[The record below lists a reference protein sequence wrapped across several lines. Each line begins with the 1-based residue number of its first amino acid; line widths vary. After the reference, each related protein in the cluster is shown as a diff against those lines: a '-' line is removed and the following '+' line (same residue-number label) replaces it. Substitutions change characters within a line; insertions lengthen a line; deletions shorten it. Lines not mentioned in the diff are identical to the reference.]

1 MTNSLIAELNKKV
14 KTYTYAEL
22 LDRVGEYLIPEDVE
36 KIKDAYELAKSAHGD
51 QVRKSGQ
58 PYISHPINVAYILAE
73 LNAAPEVVVAGLLHD
88 VVEDTVV
95 SDEMIK
101 EQFGKTIAKLVDG
114 VTKLDKLSSHNNK
127 KMSRSETSN
136 ENYQKLILAMVK
148 DVRVVMVKLADRL
161 HNMRTIQYLKIEKQQ
176 QIARETID
184 ILAPLAHRLGMFK
197 IKSELED
204 SSFAVLQPDD
214 YLKTLEIIEQTKK
227 DRQEAIE
234 AIIEKISYNLRSYN
248 IPHTIKGRIKSV
260 YSMFNKIDK
269 HEGNYSEIYD
279 LLAIRILTD
288 TITDCYAT
296 LGYIHNLFTPM
307 PKRIKDYI
315 AVPKTNGYQSLHTT
329 VFGSLG
335 TIFEIQIR
343 TYEMDYIAENGVA
356 AHWAYKEGK
365 SVVDAKQLDKMQKEL
380 KLFKDLEEA
389 ISSSEDEH
397 VDAKQFI
404 DNVKNDIF
412 DATVYAFTPQGD
424 VYELSRGATPI
435 DFAYRVHTQVGHRMI
450 GAKINN
456 RMVPISYEIK
466 TGDIVEIL
474 TSPTGKPSESWLR
487 IVATSHARNK
497 IRGYFKK
504 ERREENI
511 QKGREQILESLKEFD
526 LTYDDIFDEEGIEFA
541 LDRFAFQSFDELLSA
556 IGQNV
561 IGEKTIIN
569 RLMEF
574 HKLTEREIE
583 IEDVHKVETVSE
595 THKEKL
601 NKKSNNIVE
610 ISGASNVRV
619 SLAKCCSPIPGDKL
633 IGYISK
639 GHGIV
644 VHRAECPQV
653 RRMPE
658 RHIDV
663 VWAQD
668 LPPTKYVVPIKIMS
682 FDRKGL
688 LSELLQAL
696 YKVNTDIVDIQSKVE
711 EDNIV
716 YTKIMLTAT
725 DTQHLQQIFVAIK
738 KVPEV
743 YEVSR
748 MTV

>member
-1 MTNSLIAELNKKV
+1 MTDSLIADMNQKTKTHTYEELIHRVDDYLVKK
-14 KTYTYAEL
+14 
-22 LDRVGEYLIPEDVE
+22 DVE
-36 KIKDAYELAKSAHGD
+36 RIEKAYNLAKKAHGN

-58 PYISHPINVAYILAE
+58 SYISHPVNVAYILAE
-73 LNAAPEVVVAGLLHD
+73 LNAAPEVIIAGLLHD
-88 VVEDTVV
+88 VVEDTSVT
-95 SDEMIK
+95 DEMIE
-101 EQFGKTIAKLVDG
+101 EQFGQTIAKLVDG
-114 VTKLDKLSSHNNK
+114 VTKLDKLAHHNK
-127 KMSRSETSN
+127 KLTRSEASN

-161 HNMRTIQYLKIEKQQ
+161 HNMRTIQFLSEEKQK
-176 QIARETID
+176 QIATETID

-204 SSFAVLQPDD
+204 TSFAVLQPDD
-214 YLKTLEIIEQTKK
+214 YRKTLTIIEQTKK
-227 DRQEAIE
+227 DRQASIDE
-234 AIIEKISYNLRSYN
+234 IIEKISYNLRSYN
-248 IPHTIKGRIKSV
+248 IPHTIKGRVKSV
-260 YSMFNKIDK
+260 YSMWKKIDK

-288 TITDCYAT
+288 TITDCYST

-329 VFGSLG
+329 VFGSQG

-365 SVVDAKQLDKMQKEL
+365 SVSDAKQLDKMQKEL
-380 KLFKDLEEA
+380 KLFQDLEEA
-389 ISSSEDEH
+389 IQSSETD
-397 VDAKQFI
+397 DAKEFI
-404 DNVKNDIF
+404 DTVKNDIF

-424 VYELSRGATPI
+424 VYQLSKGATPI
-435 DFAYRVHTQVGHRMI
+435 DFAYRIHTQVGHRMI
-450 GAKINN
+450 GAKVNN
-456 RMVPISYEIK
+456 RMVPISYEIQ

-474 TSPTGKPSESWLR
+474 TSPTGKPSESWMRL
-487 IVATSHARNK
+487 VATSHARNK
-497 IRGYFKK
+497 IRSYFKK
-504 ERREENI
+504 EKREENI
-511 QKGREQILESLKEFD
+511 EKGKTQLFKALKEFNVEYEA
-526 LTYDDIFDEEGIEFA
+526 LFDEEGIEFA
-541 LDRFAFQSFDELLSA
+541 LERFAFQSFDELLSA

-561 IGEKTIIN
+561 IGEKSIIN

-574 HKLTEREIE
+574 HNLTEKEIE
-583 IEDVHKVETVSE
+583 MEDAHKVETVSK
-595 THKEKL
+595 TQKERL
-601 NKKSNNIVE
+601 SKKGNNIVE

-619 SLAKCCSPIPGDKL
+619 SLAKCCSPIPGDRL

-653 RRMPE
+653 TKLPE

-668 LPPTKYVVPIKIMS
+668 LPPTKYVVPIKVMS

-688 LSELLQAL
+688 LSELLQSL

-711 EDNIV
+711 ADDIV

-725 DTQHLQQIFVAIK
+725 DTAHLQQIFVAIK

-748 MTV
+748 MTM